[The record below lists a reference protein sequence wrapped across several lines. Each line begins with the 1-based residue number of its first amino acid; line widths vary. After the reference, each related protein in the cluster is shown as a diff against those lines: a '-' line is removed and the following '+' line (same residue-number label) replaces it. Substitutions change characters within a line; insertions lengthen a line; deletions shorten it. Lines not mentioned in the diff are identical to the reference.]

1 MSAPG
6 QPSRNGHDDPQHR
19 ADQEHS
25 PMDDRSA
32 AAKIRLTAA
41 AKDYTTDSGDI
52 VHALAPTDL
61 EIEEGEFVCIVGPS
75 GCGKSTLMDMI
86 AGFHAPSS
94 GVVAVDGEPVSGPS
108 AARGVVFQQ
117 ANLLPWKSVRANVEL
132 GPLLRGA
139 PAQERREIGERQ
151 LRLVGLESFADR
163 KPYELSG
170 GMQQR
175 AQIARVLAN
184 DPDVILM
191 DEPFG
196 ALDALSRERL
206 QVELR
211 GIWRQDRKTIV
222 FITHSIDEAVYLG
235 TRVLVMSPRPGR
247 IALDLPVEVGRDH
260 DDVSVRTSPE
270 FTALRERIAG
280 AIYGDAA
287 GTSRSTT
294 VGE

>member
-1 MSAPG
+1 M
-6 QPSRNGHDDPQHR
+6 
-19 ADQEHS
+19 
-25 PMDDRSA
+25 
-32 AAKIRLTAA
+32 
-41 AKDYTTDSGDI
+41 
-52 VHALAPTDL
+52 
-61 EIEEGEFVCIVGPS
+61 
-75 GCGKSTLMDMI
+75 
-86 AGFHAPSS
+86 
-94 GVVAVDGEPVSGPS
+94 
-108 AARGVVFQQ
+108 
-117 ANLLPWKSVRANVEL
+117 
-132 GPLLRGA
+132 
-139 PAQERREIGERQ
+139 
-151 LRLVGLESFADR
+151 GLESFADR

-247 IALDLPVEVGRDH
+247 IALDLPVEIGRDH

>member
-1 MSAPG
+1 
-6 QPSRNGHDDPQHR
+6 
-19 ADQEHS
+19 
-25 PMDDRSA
+25 
-32 AAKIRLTAA
+32 
-41 AKDYTTDSGDI
+41 
-52 VHALAPTDL
+52 
-61 EIEEGEFVCIVGPS
+61 
-75 GCGKSTLMDMI
+75 
-86 AGFHAPSS
+86 
-94 GVVAVDGEPVSGPS
+94 
-108 AARGVVFQQ
+108 
-117 ANLLPWKSVRANVEL
+117 
-132 GPLLRGA
+132 
-139 PAQERREIGERQ
+139 IGERQ

-247 IALDLPVEVGRDH
+247 IALDLPVEIGRDH

>member
-1 MSAPG
+1 M
-6 QPSRNGHDDPQHR
+6 
-19 ADQEHS
+19 
-25 PMDDRSA
+25 
-32 AAKIRLTAA
+32 
-41 AKDYTTDSGDI
+41 
-52 VHALAPTDL
+52 
-61 EIEEGEFVCIVGPS
+61 
-75 GCGKSTLMDMI
+75 
-86 AGFHAPSS
+86 
-94 GVVAVDGEPVSGPS
+94 
-108 AARGVVFQQ
+108 VFQQ

-247 IALDLPVEVGRDH
+247 IALDLPVEIGRDH